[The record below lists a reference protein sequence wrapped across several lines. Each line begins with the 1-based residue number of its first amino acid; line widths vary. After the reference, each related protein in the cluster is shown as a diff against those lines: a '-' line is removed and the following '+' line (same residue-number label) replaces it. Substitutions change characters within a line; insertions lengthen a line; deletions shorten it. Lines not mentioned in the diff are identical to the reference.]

1 MGMVEGSSTL
11 LCSTIVCNFVST
23 AVIALWLGLFG
34 DSLKVCGREGCLMT
48 RRQVVALGGSL
59 LRPEEAEQRTAWFGQ
74 LRQLAVHIEGN
85 GRHLGIV
92 VGGGLPAREGIE
104 LAKSM
109 VSNSARLDEVG
120 IAATRLN
127 ATIIQQI
134 FLDIGCDVAPIIPT
148 TTEQAARLL
157 DAHHLVVMGGTTPG
171 HTTDAVAVGFARDAG
186 AGHCI
191 IATNVSHVF
200 DKDPREHED
209 AKSFSTM
216 TFDELASIT
225 GIGKPLSP
233 GASAVIDPVAVG
245 WAQNSAITLAVLDGR
260 DTSILEQALDGKPF
274 EGTLIQ

>member
-1 MGMVEGSSTL
+1 
-11 LCSTIVCNFVST
+11 
-23 AVIALWLGLFG
+23 
-34 DSLKVCGREGCLMT
+34 MT

-59 LRPEEAEQRTAWFGQ
+59 LRPEESEQRTAWLGK

-85 GRHLGIV
+85 GHHLGIV

-104 LAKSM
+104 LTKAM
-109 VSNSARLDEVG
+109 VSDTARLDEVG

-134 FLDIGCDVAPIIPT
+134 LLDIGCDVSSEIPT
-148 TTEQAARLL
+148 STEQAARLL
-157 DAHHLVVMGGTTPG
+157 DTHHLVIMGSTVPG

-200 DKDPREHED
+200 DKDPRMHDD

-216 TFDELASIT
+216 SFDQLADIT
-225 GIGKPLSP
+225 GIGVPLAP

-245 WAQNSAITLAVLDGR
+245 WAQSSAITLAVLDGR

-274 EGTLIQ
+274 DGTLIQ